1 MGQLAPKALGS
12 PVASPS
18 YTQPVEPS
26 SSRTPNTDTDINT
39 VARKPP
45 GVTSHF
51 TFIIRSALHLCGQNF
66 QIQSLWGY
74 RNYCLVTNCSSW
86 LQNIIKRNSHKDQLD
101 RCPHRSKRTSL
112 TRDRPIEPC
121 DPYVCSALPSMIL
134 SSLDLIWRYLRYFI
148 LSIIFVNAINDIFSS
163 TSSGISLY
171 TWLYLCQHN

>member
-12 PVASPS
+12 PVVSPS

-26 SSRTPNTDTDINT
+26 SSRSPNTDTDINT

-51 TFIIRSALHLCGQNF
+51 TFIIRSAPHLCGQNF

-74 RNYCLVTNCSSW
+74 QTYSIVTNCSLR
-86 LQNIIKRNSHKDQLD
+86 LQKINKRNSHKNQLD

-121 DPYVCSALPSMIL
+121 DPHVCSALPSMIL
-134 SSLDLIWRYLRYFI
+134 SSLDLIWRNLRYLI
-148 LSIIFVNAINDIFSS
+148 LPIIFVNTINNIFPSWPHL
-163 TSSGISLY
+163 T
-171 TWLYLCQHN
+171 

>member
-12 PVASPS
+12 PVVSPS

-66 QIQSLWGY
+66 QIQSVWGY
-74 RNYCLVTNCSSW
+74 QTYSIVTNCSLR
-86 LQNIIKRNSHKDQLD
+86 LQKIIKRNSHKNQLD
-101 RCPHRSKRTSL
+101 RCTHRSKRTSL
-112 TRDRPIEPC
+112 TCDRPIEPC
-121 DPYVCSALPSMIL
+121 DPHVCSALPSMIYPL
-134 SSLDLIWRYLRYFI
+134 L
-148 LSIIFVNAINDIFSS
+148 
-163 TSSGISLY
+163 TSSGVSLDTLFY
-171 TWLYLCQHN
+171 TRAASWYPTAFLDALASLKTMLDIE